1 MQPAKDNSMVEG
13 ATSSQLDIIRLSLL
27 NNVQGV
33 QLSGVPGTILSHV
46 GTKGTD
52 LGNLLLNCAQWVTHY
67 KSSNVLFMVHGVNS
81 NDASN
86 LYGTLPGFSLFKNTT
101 NAFDSNIRPLEVVD
115 LLILNLNNVGQVS
128 SEMFQMMD
136 NYLKRGGGIIVGV
149 TSWAHFFSFSLYIT
163 FQEMSF
169 FTKTGISFSNNY
181 ASSPYVNANSV
192 VQYNP
197 YFKLDAILQSNTIPS
212 SFSEVKQIAT
222 TLDRIRFTL
231 IPPVVMAEQN
241 VETFSKTLATKSFV
255 SFLAKVL
262 NSINTLPLSNNPE
275 IQAGEIFPGLPQ
287 GNVNSRNT
295 KSTTVTIQ
303 ISSTRRRWQCTGYYA
318 LPGAN
323 ITITVSSPNSVE
335 YILIGS
341 HTDNLENL
349 DEWNRWP
356 SISSQYYISSGNS
369 TSWFIAFNGGTIFVS
384 LKTIPVTDL
393 SVTIS
398 GQIVKTPFWR
408 FDKHTNADW
417 INTIRNEPGPWIE
430 VETEHIKN
438 EALVTP
444 SNTAEQGLRP
454 NAVSRWGHYHEL
466 GHNFQR
472 GEWTYDQSGELT
484 NNIYSLYLEENFP
497 ENSFTYARAY
507 NPPRGLEK
515 EYKNNNQTF
524 KGDWTSAGVL
534 FYLDQIQAFGWVAIR
549 KHLQVITIQN
559 RKVLEHYLRCEISGF
574 SMCLL
579 SIIENNKFSTISNYV
594 VKIVTWAPVRHFY
607 GERFVFRFSGLSV
620 PQSFVN
626 NTMIPITLLDGTTAL
641 DTTASIVTVSNQEFT
656 MTILAKEYIKSGQV
670 LRFSFQAKNSAQIG
684 EFQTFIKVVD
694 SKKALVNA
702 YERPIE
708 FSNKITRDGSS
719 YGSPKLS
726 RSTAASY
733 GSLQF
738 GSIYSVATTLALIM
752 MALVMVLV
760 NE

>member
-33 QLSGVPGTILSHV
+33 QLSGVPGTILSHGPYSVPLIVGSDSVPIVVASTYLTSENNSGRICAFSHNGFIV

-149 TSWAHFFSFSLYIT
+149 TSWAHSLSSPLYN
-163 FQEMSF
+163 FPGNVF

-241 VETFSKTLATKSFV
+241 VEMFSKTLAVYNAKCTGLSLVTYPISTIDKKFCV
-255 SFLAKVL
+255 FLAKVL

-430 VETEHIKN
+430 VETEHVSIN
-438 EALVTP
+438 VQSTP
-444 SNTAEQGLRP
+444 FCEK
-454 NAVSRWGHYHEL
+454 
-466 GHNFQR
+466 
-472 GEWTYDQSGELT
+472 
-484 NNIYSLYLEENFP
+484 
-497 ENSFTYARAY
+497 Y
-507 NPPRGLEK
+507 NR
-515 EYKNNNQTF
+515 Y
-524 KGDWTSAGVL
+524 
-534 FYLDQIQAFGWVAIR
+534 
-549 KHLQVITIQN
+549 
-559 RKVLEHYLRCEISGF
+559 
-574 SMCLL
+574 
-579 SIIENNKFSTISNYV
+579 
-594 VKIVTWAPVRHFY
+594 
-607 GERFVFRFSGLSV
+607 
-620 PQSFVN
+620 
-626 NTMIPITLLDGTTAL
+626 
-641 DTTASIVTVSNQEFT
+641 
-656 MTILAKEYIKSGQV
+656 
-670 LRFSFQAKNSAQIG
+670 
-684 EFQTFIKVVD
+684 
-694 SKKALVNA
+694 
-702 YERPIE
+702 
-708 FSNKITRDGSS
+708 
-719 YGSPKLS
+719 
-726 RSTAASY
+726 
-733 GSLQF
+733 
-738 GSIYSVATTLALIM
+738 
-752 MALVMVLV
+752 
-760 NE
+760 